1 MIFTMKK
8 RPRRLS
14 TYKEV
19 EIIKKKDVF
28 IKNIQ
33 AASKQIISDL
43 VIKNITIVDVF
54 QNSTFISDVAICNGY
69 IVGIGEYKGKTEIDG
84 TGKYICPGLIDG
96 HAHIESSLLTPKE
109 YYKAALLHGITSM
122 IVDPHEIA
130 NVLGIKGINLMM
142 DLSENL
148 PLDFYFMLPSCVP
161 STPFE
166 NSGAI
171 LNNLDLKPL
180 YDNKRVLGLAE
191 VMDSPSVINCS
202 EHMICKLYDA
212 VENNSI
218 IDGHGA
224 GFDIDKINSYAAA
237 SIKTDHECH
246 TYEELIERVRRGM
259 YVLIREGTVAKN
271 LNELVK
277 GASIHNSRR
286 LCLCTDDKHID
297 DLLKNG
303 SIDNSIKMCIRD
315 GLRPETA
322 IQMATL
328 NTAECYGLKTKG
340 AIAPGYIAD
349 FIILDSLVTFKSSS
363 VYTTG
368 KLGVQENKLIHNSS
382 VDVTEINIEPTINIP
397 KLTKESFNISLE
409 NKTQLNVIEIIPNN
423 LETNHLKINISA
435 LNLDKSFIPSI
446 DEDLLK
452 IAVIERHHN
461 LGNIGL
467 GVVKGLKL
475 KSGAIAT
482 TVAHDS
488 HNLIVCGTNDT
499 DMILA
504 CNEIKRLGGGIVV
517 VKNGLVLASLSLE
530 IAGLITNRSADEVI
544 NDLVK
549 LHAAIDKIAPSI
561 NFNPFL
567 TLSFLSLPVI
577 PDIKITDKGLFNVKT
592 FEFINIAE

>member
-1 MIFTMKK
+1 M
-8 RPRRLS
+8 
-14 TYKEV
+14 
-19 EIIKKKDVF
+19 KKDVF

-271 LNELVK
+271 LKELIKV
-277 GASIHNSRR
+277 ASIKNSRR
-286 LCLCTDDKHID
+286 LCFCTDDRHID
-297 DLLKNG
+297 DLILNG
-303 SIDNSIKMCIRD
+303 SIDSSIRYAIKA
-315 GLRPETA
+315 GLNPETA
-322 IQMATL
+322 IQMASL
-328 NTAECYGLKTKG
+328 NSAECYKLNDLG
-340 AIAPGYIAD
+340 AIAPGYKAD
-349 FIILDSLVTFKSSS
+349 FIIL
-363 VYTTG
+363 
-368 KLGVQENKLIHNSS
+368 
-382 VDVTEINIEPTINIP
+382 
-397 KLTKESFNISLE
+397 
-409 NKTQLNVIEIIPNN
+409 NN
-423 LETNHLKINISA
+423 LENFQIQSVYKDGQLVADNGILVKNNIPTPKIKTTNSLNI
-435 LNLDKSFIPSI
+435 K
-446 DEDLLK
+446 DLLK
-452 IAVIERHHN
+452 DKLDITLYNKSIINVIKVIPNKLETIHLREPISSPSNKFIADIEKDLLKVAVIERHKGT
-461 LGNIGL
+461 GNV
-467 GVVKGLKL
+467 GVGIINGMEL

-482 TVAHDS
+482 TIAHDS
-488 HNLIVCGTNDT
+488 HNLIVVGTNDS
-499 DMILA
+499 DMLFA
-504 CNEIKRLGGGIVV
+504 TEKLKEIGGGIIVV
-517 VKNGLVLASLSLE
+517 EDGKVLSSIKLE
-530 IAGLITNRSADEVI
+530 IGGLITDRPINSI
-544 NDLVK
+544 MNDLEE
-549 LHAAIDKIAPSI
+549 LHNSIKKVAPTI

-577 PDIKITDKGLFNVKT
+577 PDIKITDKGIFDVKK
-592 FEFINIAE
+592 FDFIDIAQ